1 MGGKLGNKGTPRALT
16 LQLLR
21 TVSKANEASAR
32 EMGLAGGPHGAKA
45 LFVKDFAGAFQS
57 LKKLADVRALVGVNR
72 SQTLAVLDGN
82 VMMNAMPNTADTFH
96 TYVSIISAQIEEAC
110 QAAAHVVVVF
120 DEPEAV
126 TMAKRSEQRRRDEMR
141 QARVPVCS
149 ADLVATITN
158 DNYSTNDLLTNGC
171 SVKLLMEFRK
181 ARPRFYD
188 AVCVAVMN
196 RFRAAME
203 GGAWSLTFDGIDM
216 RGGDRGHGVPRDA
229 GILSSDDA
237 FWQPLL
243 NREVPIGEGD
253 LKLTDV
259 TQRVHDAALREGTPV
274 HGVVLNLVTTIDTDS
289 FAIELLQQNRRE
301 RRVEQEDQ
309 NELTILC
316 LKERARKRA
325 GDDHVTD
332 AHYLCCDMQVFHAKI
347 LEYVYGTRHLTQQV
361 IDQQPA
367 ALALLAVG
375 LACCGCDFVE
385 VKGMRA
391 DVVLPVVRD
400 IVRKQPEY
408 LGKIAYLFAPERL
421 TSFTVRKAMQ
431 AVACVLREYLEHI
444 KDMPR
449 MKLAKANASNVCDA
463 QVLRALWTC
472 AYWHQCE
479 FRNCEEWGFVAP
491 ASNDK

>member
-1 MGGKLGNKGTPRALT
+1 
-16 LQLLR
+16 
-21 TVSKANEASAR
+21 
-32 EMGLAGGPHGAKA
+32 MGLAGGPHGAKA

-57 LKKLADVRALVGVNR
+57 LKKLADVRALVGVHR

-82 VMMNAMPNTADTFH
+82 VMMNAMPASADTFR
-96 TYVSIISAQIEEAC
+96 TYVAIISAQIEEAC

-120 DEPEAV
+120 DEPKAV

-149 ADLVATITN
+149 EDLVATITD
-158 DNYSTNDLLTNGC
+158 DNFSTSDLLTDGC

-203 GGAWSLTFDGIDM
+203 GGAWSLTFDGVDM
-216 RGGDRGHGVPRDA
+216 RGGDRGHGIPRDA

-259 TQRVHDAALREGTPV
+259 TQRVHDASRVEGTPV
-274 HGVVLNLVTTIDTDS
+274 HGVLLNLVVTIDTDS

-301 RRVEQEDQ
+301 RRVEEDDQ

-316 LKERARKRA
+316 LKERARKRK
-325 GDDHVTD
+325 GDDFVTD
-332 AHYLCCDMQVFHAKI
+332 AHYTCCDMQTFHE
-347 LEYVYGTRHLTQQV
+347 LMLDYFYGTQHLNEATKAR
-361 IDQQPA
+361 QPA
-367 ALALLAVG
+367 ALALLAAA
-375 LACCGCDFVE
+375 LAFCGCDFVE
-385 VKGMRA
+385 VKGFRFDLA
-391 DVVLPVVRD
+391 LP
-400 IVRKQPEY
+400 IVRQMARTKPKDLDAMARLFETERQ
-408 LGKIAYLFAPERL
+408 GKIQALTALQMFILYYLK
-421 TSFTVRKAMQ
+421 S
-431 AVACVLREYLEHI
+431 LE
-444 KDMPR
+444 DQPR
-449 MKLAKANASNVCDA
+449 MRKTKENASAHCQQQLYRV
-463 QVLRALWTC
+463 LWTC
-472 AYWHQCE
+472 SYWHQVE
-479 FRNCEEWGFVAP
+479 LKNCAQWGFSRVCG
-491 ASNDK
+491 